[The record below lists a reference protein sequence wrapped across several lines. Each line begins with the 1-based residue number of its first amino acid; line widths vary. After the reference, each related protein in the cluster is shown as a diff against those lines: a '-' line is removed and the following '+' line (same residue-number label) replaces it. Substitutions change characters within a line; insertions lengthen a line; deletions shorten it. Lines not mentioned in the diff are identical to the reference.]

1 MKRIIVCIGSLLLLS
16 AYWFGYLP
24 EAKENQ
30 TAVREKAAV
39 TEMISGKNE
48 AVKMKDIY
56 LAGGCFWG
64 LEEYFSRID
73 GIIDVTSGYANG
85 KTESTDY
92 SLIGITDHAETVHIV
107 YDESKISLKEIYLYY
122 LRVINP
128 TSINRQG
135 NDKGRQ
141 YRTGIYYT
149 DEAEGEL
156 AKSVL
161 AEKQKT
167 LAEKIAVEVQP
178 LRHFILAEEY
188 HQDYLRKNPGGYC
201 HIDVTQ
207 AADPVIDGALYP
219 KSSPERLKEILTPD
233 QYAVTQENATER
245 AFSNEYW
252 NVFDRGIYVDVSTGE
267 PLFSSRDKFE
277 SGCGWPSFTRPIS
290 ADVVIYKEDRSYNM
304 HRIEVRSRSGDA
316 HLGHVF
322 GDGPRDKGGKRYC
335 INSLSIR
342 FIPEADMEKQG
353 YGYLLGTL

>member
-1 MKRIIVCIGSLLLLS
+1 MKFITLVIGSVFLLF
-16 AYWFGYLP
+16 AWGCGFWPDARGGRADVA
-24 EAKENQ
+24 EK
-30 TAVREKAAV
+30 TAGAEIV
-39 TEMISGKNE
+39 SCKNE
-48 AVKMKDIY
+48 VKSMKDIY

-73 GIIDVTSGYANG
+73 GVIDVTSGYANG
-85 KTESTDY
+85 KTETTGY
-92 SLIGITDHAETVHIV
+92 ELIGVTDHAETVHVV

-128 TSINRQG
+128 TSVNRQG
-135 NDKGRQ
+135 NDRGRQ

-149 DEAEGEL
+149 DEADGEL
-156 AKSVL
+156 AKSIL

-167 LAEKIAVEVQP
+167 LTEKIAVEVQP
-178 LRHFILAEEY
+178 LRNFILAEEY
-188 HQDYLRKNPGGYC
+188 HQDYLKKNPEGYC
-201 HIDVTQ
+201 HIDVAQ
-207 AADPVIDGALYP
+207 AADPVIDVSLYP
-219 KSSPERLKEILTPD
+219 KPSEEELKHILTAD

-252 NVFDRGIYVDVSTGE
+252 DNFERGIYVDVSTGE

-277 SGCGWPSFTRPIS
+277 SGCGWPAFTRPVS
-290 ADVVIYKEDRSYNM
+290 SDVVTYKEDRSYNM
-304 HRIEVRSRSGDA
+304 ERIEVRSRSGNA

-322 GDGPRDKGGKRYC
+322 GDGPRDKGGRRYC

-342 FIPEADMEKQG
+342 FIPEADMEKAG

>member
-1 MKRIIVCIGSLLLLS
+1 
-16 AYWFGYLP
+16 
-24 EAKENQ
+24 
-30 TAVREKAAV
+30 
-39 TEMISGKNE
+39 
-48 AVKMKDIY
+48 MKDIY

-73 GIIDVTSGYANG
+73 GVIDVTSGYANG
-85 KTESTDY
+85 KTETTGY
-92 SLIGITDHAETVHIV
+92 ELIGVTDHAETVHIV

-207 AADPVIDGALYP
+207 AADPVIDVSLYP
-219 KSSPERLKEILTPD
+219 KPSPERLKEILTPD

-252 NVFDRGIYVDVSTGE
+252 DNFERGIYVDVSTGE

-290 ADVVIYKEDRSYNM
+290 ADVVTYKEDRSYNM
-304 HRIEVRSRSGDA
+304 ERIEVRSRSGNA

-342 FIPEADMEKQG
+342 FIPEADMEKAG